1 MSAKAAAPKKGGA
14 KKRVDKDA
22 QWKSDHSH
30 LFSSAKKDFRIGRNI
45 QPKRDLSRFVKW
57 PLYVRIQR
65 QRSILK
71 KRIKV
76 PAAINQFTK
85 TLEKNQAHNLLQFLK
100 KYRTESKK
108 DKASRLRKLAADE
121 VKDSKSAS
129 DAALSGSKP
138 RVLKFGLNHV
148 TTLIEQKKAKLV
160 VIAHDV
166 DPIELVVWLPTLCRK
181 MDVPFCIIKGKAR
194 LGYLCHKKTASCVA
208 ITDVNKEHLPQLQQ
222 LCDSYKLS
230 YNDSIDLKKGGG
242 QIGFKAA
249 HAQRKKDK
257 VDKAEAKRTDKLI

>member
-1 MSAKAAAPKKGGA
+1 MSAKAQAPKKAG
-14 KKRVDKDA
+14 KHVDKDA
-22 QWKSDHSH
+22 QWKSDKSH
-30 LFSSAKKDFRIGRNI
+30 LFSSSKKDFAIGRAI

-65 QRSILK
+65 QKSILV

-85 TLEKNQAHNLLQFLK
+85 TLEKNQASNLLAFLK

-108 DKASRLRKLAADE
+108 DKATRLKKKAADE
-121 VKDSKSAS
+121 AKDAGK
-129 DAALSGSKP
+129 DAGAGKP

-148 TTLIEQKKAKLV
+148 TSLVESKKAKLV

-208 ITDVNKEHLPQLQQ
+208 VTDVNKEHLPTLQQ
-222 LCDSYKLS
+222 FCDSYKLS
-230 YNDSIDLKKGGG
+230 YNDSIDFKKGGG
-242 QIGFKAA
+242 FKGVKAE
-249 HAQRKKDK
+249 HAEKKRLRMRA
-257 VDKAEAKRTDKLI
+257 AEAKRTDKLI

>member
-1 MSAKAAAPKKGGA
+1 MSAKAAPMKKGA
-14 KKRVDKDA
+14 KRVDKDA
-22 QWKSDHSH
+22 QWKKDHSH
-30 LFSSAKKDFRIGRNI
+30 LFASTKKDFRVGRDI
-45 QPKRDLSRFVKW
+45 QPKRDVSRFVKW

-85 TLEKNQAHNLLQFLK
+85 TLEKNQAFNLLNFLK
-100 KYRTESKK
+100 KYRTESPKE
-108 DKASRLRKLAADE
+108 KASRLKKKAADE
-121 VKDSKSAS
+121 SKESKSDAS
-129 DAALSGSKP
+129 GKP
-138 RVLKFGLNHV
+138 KVLKFGLNHV

-166 DPIELVVWLPTLCRK
+166 DPVELVVWLPTLCRK

-208 ITDVNKEHLPQLQQ
+208 ITEVNKEHLPTLQTF
-222 LCDSYKLS
+222 CESYKLS
-230 YNDSIDLKKGGG
+230 YNDSIDFKKGGG
-242 QIGFKAA
+242 QMGFKAT
-249 HAQRKKDK
+249 HADRKKNK
-257 VDKAEAKRTDKLI
+257 VRAAEAKRTDKLL